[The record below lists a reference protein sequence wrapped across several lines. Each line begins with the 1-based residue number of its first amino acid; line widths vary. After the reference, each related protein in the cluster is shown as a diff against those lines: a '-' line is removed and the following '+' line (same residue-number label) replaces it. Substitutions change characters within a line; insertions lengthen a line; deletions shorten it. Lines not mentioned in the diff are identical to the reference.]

1 MGGLRSAL
9 QGKKVYLDANVF
21 IYSLEGIEPWETV
34 LEDVFLGLTNQEFS
48 AVSSS
53 LSLSECLVLPFK
65 QNKHD
70 LVRVYREALS
80 SNQYLTIA
88 PINDKI
94 LISAAN
100 VRAQSGLKL
109 PDAIHATTAL
119 SYQCTAMLTNDA
131 GFNRVSDIELF
142 LLLDWIA
149 LK

>member
-1 MGGLRSAL
+1 M
-9 QGKKVYLDANVF
+9 
-21 IYSLEGIEPWETV
+21 
-34 LEDVFLGLTNQEFS
+34 
-48 AVSSS
+48 
-53 LSLSECLVLPFK
+53 
-65 QNKHD
+65 
-70 LVRVYREALS
+70 RVYREALS

-119 SYQCTAMLTNDA
+119 SYQCNAMLTNDA

-142 LLLDWIA
+142 LLSNWIA
-149 LK
+149 I